1 MPLHLGQPQGK
12 IYRGILTGLNEAFV
26 INAKTRD
33 KLIACDAKSK
43 ELIKPFLLGRDIKR
57 YQPVNC
63 ERYLIFTRR
72 GVDIK
77 KYPAIE
83 RHLRR
88 FKKQL
93 MPKPQNWEAESWQ
106 GRKPG
111 GYQWYEIQDTIAYY
125 QEFEKPKIIIPAIV
139 QKASYTFDNS
149 GFYSNDKTSIIKSD
163 DLYLLGLL
171 NSQVLDFVVHCRAST
186 KRGGY
191 FEYKPMYVQKLP
203 IRPIDFD
210 NPTDKANHDKT
221 VQLVEIM
228 LKLNQ
233 KLAAAQEPQMKNI
246 LKRRIEATDRE
257 IDQLVY
263 RLYDLTASEIK
274 LVEKG

>member
-1 MPLHLGQPQGK
+1 M
-12 IYRGILTGLNEAFV
+12 YRGILTGLNEAFV
-26 INAKTRD
+26 IDAKTRD
-33 KLIACDAKSK
+33 KLIAHDAKSK

-77 KYPAIE
+77 RYPAIE

-125 QEFEKPKIIIPAIV
+125 QEFEKPKIIIPTIV
-139 QKASYTFDNS
+139 QKASYTFDNL
-149 GFYSNDKTSIIKSD
+149 GFYSNDKTSIIVSD

-171 NSQVLDFVVHCRAST
+171 NSQVLDLVLHCRAST
-186 KRGGY
+186 KRSGY

-210 NPTDKANHDKT
+210 NPTDKANHDKM
-221 VQLVEIM
+221 VQLVEQM

-233 KLAAAQEPQMKNI
+233 KLALTHEPQMKNI

-263 RLYDLTASEIK
+263 RLYDLTAGEI
-274 LVEKG
+274 EIMENSN